1 VVKEDDLMPIKLQF
15 DCDALFPRVGFYVRE
30 ADGYIEHWELVEKLM
45 YDALGR
51 TYAPMV
57 AANLGR

>member
-1 VVKEDDLMPIKLQF
+1 MPSKLQF
-15 DCDALFPRVGFYVRE
+15 DCDTLFPRVAVYVRE
-30 ADGYIEHWELVEKLM
+30 ADGYINHWELVGKLM
-45 YDALGR
+45 YDALVR